1 MKEEK
6 EFAEQYYWNH
16 MARLNFI
23 TIMAQGFYQEMV
35 LPEKIVKC
43 SREELSEN
51 VILKGPSGNLWRVK
65 LLKVEGD
72 LLFKDGWKEFVE
84 AHSIE
89 EGDILS
95 FAYEGYSCFNVLI
108 YDKGDYCEKE
118 TSYFARNHKNV
129 LADGACPPKKQS
141 PGDSADML
149 KPPPADT
156 SEVQSPKVNYDDN
169 PHVEQLSPPGCTAS
183 NGHVASSALRVEL
196 GGRRR
201 KVRKIEFAD
210 HPMGP
215 AEDMHKHLTL
225 DKLEAQAQ
233 NLSPVNFPA
242 SGRRTGSKS
251 HCSAC
256 TGRENKIRKGDS
268 TSKGKGGRPRKLA
281 VGSTEPKLIKSS
293 KSSRRRKLAYEARIE
308 TILKS
313 SRRPVTNEEKER
325 TLQIAGEIKPANPFF
340 RTVMRDSHVYRG
352 HFMTI
357 PADFVATHRLLKWR
371 RADLRVPDRKDMA
384 DGKDMWHDVRIQPKA
399 SSGLTGAEWRNFV
412 QDNNLEEGDVCI
424 FELCEAGKNLVF
436 DVHIFR
442 VVNEVTPLI
451 KETATF

>member
-1 MKEEK
+1 
-6 EFAEQYYWNH
+6 

-169 PHVEQLSPPGCTAS
+169 PHVEQLSPQAVQPQMDMLLP
-183 NGHVASSALRVEL
+183 VLFALSWVVE
-196 GGRRR
+196 G
-201 KVRKIEFAD
+201 E
-210 HPMGP
+210 
-215 AEDMHKHLTL
+215 
-225 DKLEAQAQ
+225 KLE
-233 NLSPVNFPA
+233 
-242 SGRRTGSKS
+242 
-251 HCSAC
+251 
-256 TGRENKIRKGDS
+256 
-268 TSKGKGGRPRKLA
+268 KL
-281 VGSTEPKLIKSS
+281 
-293 KSSRRRKLAYEARIE
+293 
-308 TILKS
+308 
-313 SRRPVTNEEKER
+313 N
-325 TLQIAGEIKPANPFF
+325 LQIIQWVLQKIC
-340 RTVMRDSHVYRG
+340 TS
-352 HFMTI
+352 I
-357 PADFVATHRLLKWR
+357 LLW
-371 RADLRVPDRKDMA
+371 
-384 DGKDMWHDVRIQPKA
+384 I
-399 SSGLTGAEWRNFV
+399 S
-412 QDNNLEEGDVCI
+412 
-424 FELCEAGKNLVF
+424 
-436 DVHIFR
+436 
-442 VVNEVTPLI
+442 
-451 KETATF
+451 